1 MSNSGMSL
9 YEQSMEYN
17 CEGIRCL
24 ENAQREKDMSELKE
38 AINCGAYNT
47 RQIRNVDHE
56 RPLMFPEYRFQHL
69 NYCTIHKLDV
79 KIVNLAHLIKI
90 YNLKNEFKNLK
101 LYIIFFYIKIIQL

>member
-9 YEQSMEYN
+9 YEQSMKYN

-24 ENAQREKDMSELKE
+24 ENAQLEKDMGELKE

-56 RPLMFPEYRFQHL
+56 RPMMFPEYRFQHL
-69 NYCTIHKLDV
+69 NYCTIHKLDG
-79 KIVNLAHLIKI
+79 
-90 YNLKNEFKNLK
+90 YNVCKDCKSCAFNKNIQFKK
-101 LYIIFFYIKIIQL
+101 